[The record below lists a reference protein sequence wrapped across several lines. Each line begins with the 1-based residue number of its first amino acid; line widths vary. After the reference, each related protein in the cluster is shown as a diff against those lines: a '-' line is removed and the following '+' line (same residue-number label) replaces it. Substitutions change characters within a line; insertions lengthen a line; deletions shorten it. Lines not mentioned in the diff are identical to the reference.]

1 MQRIELLRVNPPAAN
16 VVEAAPPDL
25 PEILSLLDAAG
36 LPVADLTADS
46 QVEFLIARRAQ
57 RLVGVVGLERFGEV
71 GLLRSLAVDAEHQ
84 RQGMGLAL
92 TRALEAHAASMG
104 ISSLVLL
111 TETASGFFLRHGYE
125 AIPRAG
131 APRAVQ
137 ASTEF
142 RQLCPD
148 SAVCMTKR
156 L

>member
-1 MQRIELLRVNPPAAN
+1 VSAPPAN
-16 VVEAAPPDL
+16 VVAAAATDL
-25 PEILSLLDAAG
+25 PEILFLLDASG
-36 LPVADLTADS
+36 LPVADLTGGS
-46 QVEFLIARRAQ
+46 QVEFLIARRLQ

-71 GLLRSLAVDAEHQ
+71 GLLRSLAVDAEH
-84 RQGMGLAL
+84 RKQGLGLAL
-92 TRALEAHAASMG
+92 IRALEAHAASMG

-111 TETASGFFLRHGYE
+111 TEAASGFFRRHGYE
-125 AIPRAG
+125 AIRRAG